1 VLSPYRASHDLSSQ
15 NSSARDVVI
24 VALRLSQLTA
34 LIIERSARTQ
44 RTSFS
49 HAFILILV
57 SSYSI
62 HI

>member
-44 RTSFS
+44 RTSF
-49 HAFILILV
+49 FILILV